1 MKEMKIM
8 KGMLFQ
14 LRSSIVFISFI
25 IFITFILLPSCNKS
39 AQSNS
44 AFAEIDKLIDQNPD
58 SALLLLDS
66 LAYSGKVDT
75 QINPEYILLDVR
87 AKDKARKDISSDT
100 LIFTVRNYFQNRKD
114 LIKAA
119 QANIYSGRVSF
130 YRKDYDKALEY
141 YLQAKEIASKTGD
154 DDLQGSI
161 AMFIGEVY
169 FRTVMYNQAIAS
181 YNDALAHFSTSPG
194 LYHKALHPYREIAKV
209 YDLTKQP
216 DSAFI
221 YFDKGLAIAENR
233 SDTAMI
239 RVFKQNMATAHSKT
253 GEYEKAVGLLKEVL
267 DLNPN
272 DRNLSYVY
280 RNLADIYKGE
290 NQIDS
295 AIYYLDQS
303 LQYADPG
310 NNNLLANIY
319 SLYYKIEAERGNYRA
334 ALEYQKHFVDNMTN
348 VVGERQQQQLSSVEK
363 KYQVE
368 LMQNQLRKKTI
379 EQQQILLICG
389 LLLLVILIISF
400 LLYRKSDTNK
410 KRSEEFYR
418 KMDEMDSLSK
428 NIEQNANEYQRAFS
442 EQFSIM
448 EKTVALEYL
457 LNEEERLQGKKL
469 IQKFNEIV
477 YDQKEGVNW
486 EKLYNTING
495 MSGGYLDALRERL
508 PQLNEVEFRICCLT
522 YAGLN
527 NTQISIILRL
537 AIDTIQAKKTG
548 IRKKLGMEKNQ
559 NLRAYLQNV

>member
-1 MKEMKIM
+1 
-8 KGMLFQ
+8 
-14 LRSSIVFISFI
+14 
-25 IFITFILLPSCNKS
+25 
-39 AQSNS
+39 
-44 AFAEIDKLIDQNPD
+44 
-58 SALLLLDS
+58 
-66 LAYSGKVDT
+66 
-75 QINPEYILLDVR
+75 
-87 AKDKARKDISSDT
+87 
-100 LIFTVRNYFQNRKD
+100 
-114 LIKAA
+114 
-119 QANIYSGRVSF
+119 
-130 YRKDYDKALEY
+130 
-141 YLQAKEIASKTGD
+141 
-154 DDLQGSI
+154 
-161 AMFIGEVY
+161 
-169 FRTVMYNQAIAS
+169 
-181 YNDALAHFSTSPG
+181 
-194 LYHKALHPYREIAKV
+194 
-209 YDLTKQP
+209 
-216 DSAFI
+216 
-221 YFDKGLAIAENR
+221 
-233 SDTAMI
+233 
-239 RVFKQNMATAHSKT
+239 
-253 GEYEKAVGLLKEVL
+253 LLKEVL